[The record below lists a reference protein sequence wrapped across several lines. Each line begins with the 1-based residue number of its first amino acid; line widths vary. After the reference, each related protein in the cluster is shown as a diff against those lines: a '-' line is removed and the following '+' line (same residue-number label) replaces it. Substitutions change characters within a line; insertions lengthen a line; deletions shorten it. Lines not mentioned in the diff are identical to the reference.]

1 MPNRTRKH
9 EMILRLSDD
18 EYRILDG
25 KTRLAKMRSK
35 SAFIRQLIVEG
46 IVYDVDYSYMRNYN
60 YQLGKI
66 GNNINQIAH
75 RINETESIFKAD
87 IDEVKNQMSELW
99 KVQKSMLSQQ
109 PYLKQ

>member
-25 KTRLAKMRSK
+25 KTRLAKTRSK

-66 GNNINQIAH
+66 GSNINQIAH
-75 RINETESIFKAD
+75 RINETGSIYKAD

-99 KVQKSMLSQQ
+99 KVQKNMLAQQ
-109 PYLKQ
+109 PYLKP